1 VNDFQI
7 ILPHVLP
14 FAAALARMTGLFIF
28 APLLGSQIIP
38 MRIKTA
44 LAFLMTLC
52 VYPVLAPDAPP
63 LIVVDLI
70 SLVPLLLG
78 EALIGLTIGLLA
90 STPVVFLQMGGLLMG
105 QQMGLGIARVFNP
118 ATDTESDIIGQ
129 ILLYVAMG
137 VFLSLGG
144 LELMHAALVESF
156 ERVEPGAFLDRPSPL
171 PLIVGVT
178 SAGMEL
184 AVRVAAP
191 VVAIIFLE
199 TLATGFLMKT
209 VPQLNILSFGFPV
222 KILMGLIVLIAS
234 IGPIGEATVNS
245 IQSTLDLVVAW
256 SRSL

>member
-1 VNDFQI
+1 MNDFQS

-14 FAAALARMTGLFIF
+14 FAAALARMSGLFIF
-28 APLLGSQIIP
+28 APLLGSQVIP
-38 MRIKTA
+38 MRIKAA

-52 VYPVLAPDAPP
+52 VYPMLAPEAPP
-63 LIVVDLI
+63 LMVVDLI
-70 SLVPLLLG
+70 SLIPLLVG

-90 STPVVFLQMGGLLMG
+90 STPIVFLQMGGLLMG

-144 LELMHAALVESF
+144 LELMHAALVGSF
-156 ERVEPGAFLDRPSPL
+156 DRVGPGEFLQRPSPL
-171 PLIVGVT
+171 PVLVGVT

-191 VVAIIFLE
+191 VIAIIFLE

-222 KILMGLIVLIAS
+222 KILMGLVVLVAS
-234 IGPIGEATVNS
+234 VGPIGEATVNS
-245 IQSTLDLVVAW
+245 VQSTLDVVLEW